1 MIKKITQSLK
11 LRHLCFVS
19 VLLLSGL
26 SFAQSI
32 SKHPIYEDKENEV
45 IEKRDLFAKHFLN
58 EDGSYTATVA
68 TGPIH
73 YENDG
78 VFETIETTIHSFS
91 SGAYTYANTENLM
104 ASYFGATAH
113 TGVKNVTKEGEVL
126 EFLSTTMHWEVAGL
140 KVGEKQSDNVPVTI
154 TGNKAYYNNLY
165 SSINAEFVVLNGKRK
180 LNYIIPSADAIANVP
195 TNADYLVFTE
205 KVIIPENWSHAT
217 TETGL
222 VINNEKQERIYK
234 YSNPYSF
241 DGKGKTMRSN
251 NTFMSIEAQ
260 GNNTLV
266 ISTKVKTDWLLSS
279 ERVYPI
285 TVDPTVSVYPY
296 LSDYGTGLVYSADY
310 YKEPEI
316 IGFGRLDDFEG
327 LEDFVR
333 GWAKFDITSLPEDA
347 VVDNGVT
354 INYYVNFASVDFS
367 PALVMN

>member
-154 TGNKAYYNNLY
+154 TVIKRIIITY
-165 SSINAEFVVLNGKRK
+165 IVL
-180 LNYIIPSADAIANVP
+180 
-195 TNADYLVFTE
+195 
-205 KVIIPENWSHAT
+205 
-217 TETGL
+217 
-222 VINNEKQERIYK
+222 
-234 YSNPYSF
+234 
-241 DGKGKTMRSN
+241 
-251 NTFMSIEAQ
+251 
-260 GNNTLV
+260 
-266 ISTKVKTDWLLSS
+266 
-279 ERVYPI
+279 
-285 TVDPTVSVYPY
+285 
-296 LSDYGTGLVYSADY
+296 
-310 YKEPEI
+310 
-316 IGFGRLDDFEG
+316 
-327 LEDFVR
+327 
-333 GWAKFDITSLPEDA
+333 
-347 VVDNGVT
+347 
-354 INYYVNFASVDFS
+354 
-367 PALVMN
+367 